1 MNISDI
7 TSAKTSQTSTAG
19 TSSSKNQLG
28 KDDFLRLLTVQLQ
41 YQDPMDPMD
50 NKEFIAQMA
59 QFTSLEQLQNMN
71 STLTQ
76 SLSADS
82 DLKTAL
88 ATDRATSLVGRTVE
102 VPVTQV
108 TWDGSSD
115 ASMDYRLGQG
125 WKQASLAVTDALGRT
140 VRGYTLDP
148 GGTTGTVSWDGRSDD
163 GVAVPEGDYRVAVT
177 GLNAAGDTV
186 TGQIVARARVDAVRY
201 GGNSA
206 QVWAGGRQLSVAD
219 LAGVVADD

>member
-7 TSAKTSQTSTAG
+7 TSAKTSQASAAG
-19 TSSSKNQLG
+19 TSTSKSQLG

-82 DLKTAL
+82 DLKAAL
-88 ATDRATSLVGRTVE
+88 AADRATSLVGRSVE
-102 VPVTQV
+102 IPVTEA
-108 TWDGSSD
+108 TWDGSRD

-125 WKQASLAVTDALGRT
+125 WKEAKLEVTDALGRT
-140 VRGYTLDP
+140 VRGYRLDP
-148 GGTTGTVSWDGRSDD
+148 GTTAGTVSWDGRSDD
-163 GVAVPEGDYRVAVT
+163 GVEVPAGDYRVAVT
-177 GLNAAGDTV
+177 GLNAAGGTV
-186 TGQIVARARVDAVRY
+186 TGQIVTRARVDAVRY
-201 GGNSA
+201 GGDTA